1 MLYDDL
7 KKDNMLS
14 IKNKDSAARGIYSIV
29 INKCMLL
36 SVEKKAKNET
46 LTDED
51 VLNILSKTIKELD
64 DEIESFKMAN
74 RKEQVQVLLK
84 QQETLK
90 KYLPQPLTEEEIKTI
105 ILHLP
110 DHSLP
115 TIMRHFKEKYAGKCD
130 MKMVNQIAKSLQ

>member
-46 LTDED
+46 FQ
-51 VLNILSKTIKELD
+51 N
-64 DEIESFKMAN
+64 
-74 RKEQVQVLLK
+74 
-84 QQETLK
+84 
-90 KYLPQPLTEEEIKTI
+90 
-105 ILHLP
+105 
-110 DHSLP
+110 
-115 TIMRHFKEKYAGKCD
+115 
-130 MKMVNQIAKSLQ
+130 